1 MNVASVSV
9 GMEFKEEGLVEF
21 AKARWPGLD
30 LSLSIRRVSMT
41 TLCP

>member
-9 GMEFKEEGLVEF
+9 GMEFKEEDLVGF

-30 LSLSIRRVSMT
+30 LSLLIRGVSMT